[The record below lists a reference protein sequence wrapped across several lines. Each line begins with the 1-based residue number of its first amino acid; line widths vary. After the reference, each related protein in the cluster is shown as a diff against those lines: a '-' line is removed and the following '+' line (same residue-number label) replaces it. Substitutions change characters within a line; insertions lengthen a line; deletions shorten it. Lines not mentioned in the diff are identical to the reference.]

1 MSSSA
6 RHSAIVLMLRK
17 AASLAPVQ
25 PDRLVD
31 ASKGRNGD
39 GLTTDSS
46 GTTDSGRVFTRARV
60 DDRLEQNLD
69 RVLAAG
75 EVDDLER
82 VFDDANGH
90 QLLAVVD
97 RASSTSSPNAPRSDI
112 APCETV
118 SPGNGPRCGA
128 ETWRIGLC
136 TPNSR

>member
-31 ASKGRNGD
+31 ASKGRNVD

-46 GTTDSGRVFTRARV
+46 GATDSGRVFTRARV
-60 DDRLEQNLD
+60 DNRLEQNLD
-69 RVLAAG
+69 RGLAAG

-82 VFDDANGH
+82 VLDDANSH
-90 QLLAVVD
+90 QLFAVV
-97 RASSTSSPNAPRSDI
+97 AS
-112 APCETV
+112 V
-118 SPGNGPRCGA
+118 HHQ
-128 ETWRIGLC
+128 
-136 TPNSR
+136 